1 MNIICEILI
10 EFIKKICNCFIP
22 ERDESALIYV
32 YKENSD
38 IENENENENENEK
51 EKENIRMNNYTELNK
66 YYSCYQ
72 SPQ

>member
-10 EFIKKICNCFIP
+10 EFIKKIFNCFIP
-22 ERDESALIYV
+22 ERDESALVYV
-32 YKENSD
+32 YKENEDIDID
-38 IENENENENENEK
+38 IENESLQMDNYSEFIENK
-51 EKENIRMNNYTELNK
+51 K

>member
-10 EFIKKICNCFIP
+10 EFIKKIWNCFIP

-32 YKENSD
+32 YKENPD
-38 IENENENENENEK
+38 IENEK
-51 EKENIRMNNYTELNK
+51 ESIQMDNYTELNK